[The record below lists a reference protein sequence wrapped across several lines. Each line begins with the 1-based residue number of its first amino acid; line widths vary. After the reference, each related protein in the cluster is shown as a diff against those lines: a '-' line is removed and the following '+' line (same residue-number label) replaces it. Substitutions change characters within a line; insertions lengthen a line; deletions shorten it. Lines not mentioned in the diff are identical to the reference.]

1 MVVSS
6 YMYALFKLK
15 FDSLT
20 LFEFQTPTQ
29 LNVLL
34 FIQCALP
41 NKKESNFKEDKQQ
54 LLAWY
59 LNS

>member
-1 MVVSS
+1 
-6 YMYALFKLK
+6 MYVLFKLK
-15 FDSLT
+15 FDGVT
-20 LFEFQTPTQ
+20 LFKVQTSTQ

>member
-1 MVVSS
+1 
-6 YMYALFKLK
+6 MYALFKIK

-41 NKKESNFKEDKQQ
+41 NKNESNFKEDKQQ